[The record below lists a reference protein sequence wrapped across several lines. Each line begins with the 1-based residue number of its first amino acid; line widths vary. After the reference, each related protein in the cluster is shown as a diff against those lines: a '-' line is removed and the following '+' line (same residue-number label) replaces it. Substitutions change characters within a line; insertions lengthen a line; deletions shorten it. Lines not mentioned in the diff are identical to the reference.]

1 MPPYAGSQMNLDSRR
16 VRSRAIAPWVA
27 GVIYVG
33 AAGGDVRYPRIMGR
47 TALYRDP
54 APFRPARAEV
64 QLDADAL
71 LLIMPDGKQRRH
83 ELDGHAV
90 TLLDGFFMVRG
101 ASGAG
106 VQVRPER
113 RFVRMLI
120 LERDAAR
127 HVVITPPDRGAVAPN
142 VVRLPEAPDDA
153 AIVDDHAWEALAD
166 WTMGGGR
173 FAACA
178 ITDLA
183 RLAAIA
189 TPRFAAVIGQ
199 VAAQRALEQVW
210 ATRGPLRGASD
221 LEAALYPL
229 VAAARHSPRVADAL
243 RAARAHAG
251 TTPRR
256 RHA

>member
-1 MPPYAGSQMNLDSRR
+1 MPEGRPGGVIQVDS
-16 VRSRAIAPWVA
+16 VA
-27 GVIYVG
+27 GTL
-33 AAGGDVRYPRIMGR
+33 RYDHTMGR

-64 QLDADAL
+64 QLDCDVL
-71 LLIMPDGKQRRH
+71 LLAMPDGRLRRH
-83 ELDGHAV
+83 ALDGQSATLVDGLFMARGMPGIHA
-90 TLLDGFFMVRG
+90 
-101 ASGAG
+101 
-106 VQVRPER
+106 RPER

-120 LERDAAR
+120 LERDTER
-127 HVVITPPDRGAVAPN
+127 HAVISPPDHGAVAPN

-153 AIVDDHAWEALAD
+153 AIVEAPAWEALAD
-166 WTMGGGR
+166 WIMSGGR

-178 ITDLA
+178 IADLA

-189 TPRFAAVIGQ
+189 TPRFAALIGQ

-210 ATRGPLRGASD
+210 ASRGPLRGVDD
-221 LEAALYPL
+221 LEAALHPL
-229 VAAARHSPRVADAL
+229 IAAARHSPRVADAL

-256 RHA
+256 RRA

>member
-1 MPPYAGSQMNLDSRR
+1 MAVRR
-16 VRSRAIAPWVA
+16 GVRRLAEEADAA
-27 GVIYVG
+27 GVIYVD
-33 AAGGDVRYPRIMGR
+33 AAGRSVRYPRIMGR

-64 QLDADAL
+64 QLDADVL
-71 LLIMPDGKQRRH
+71 LLVMPDGKQRRH

-90 TLLDGFFMVRG
+90 TLLDGFFMVRSAAG
-101 ASGAG
+101 AQA
-106 VQVRPER
+106 RPER

-120 LERDAAR
+120 LEREAASY
-127 HVVITPPDRGAVAPN
+127 VVITPPDRGAVAPN

-166 WTMGGGR
+166 WTMTGGR

-178 ITDLA
+178 IADLA

-199 VAAQRALEQVW
+199 VAAQFALEQAW
-210 ATRGPLRGASD
+210 ASRGPLRGASD
-221 LEAALYPL
+221 LEAALHPL
-229 VAAARHSPRVADAL
+229 IVAARTSPRVADAL